1 MPCFPYARQP
11 DASFDNFNGR
21 NSISLRMRF
30 SSTDEGLPGPVIRQA
45 PPSPRAE
52 LRDEN
57 KIATFSV
64 SQPKLMLHD
73 LKPVLLNASA
83 PGNGYRHWM
92 ARSGTLIAN
101 MIVAS
106 GIFKRNSWSRG
117 RSYHYDGLA

>member
-21 NSISLRMRF
+21 ESMISRMRF
-30 SSTDEGLPGPVIRQA
+30 SSTDEGLPGPVLRHA
-45 PPSPRAE
+45 PPSPIKMPD

-101 MIVAS
+101 MIVAA
-106 GIFKRNSWSRG
+106 GIFKNIYG
-117 RSYHYDGLA
+117 